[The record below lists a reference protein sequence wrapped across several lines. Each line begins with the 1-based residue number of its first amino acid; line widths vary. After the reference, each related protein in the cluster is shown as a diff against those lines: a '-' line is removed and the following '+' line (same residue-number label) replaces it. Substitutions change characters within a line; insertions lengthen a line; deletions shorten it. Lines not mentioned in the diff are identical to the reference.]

1 MKLIK
6 QSFEILDQQCG
17 LQGIYKQ
24 IEKVG
29 RV

>member
-17 LQGIYKQ
+17 LEGIYKH